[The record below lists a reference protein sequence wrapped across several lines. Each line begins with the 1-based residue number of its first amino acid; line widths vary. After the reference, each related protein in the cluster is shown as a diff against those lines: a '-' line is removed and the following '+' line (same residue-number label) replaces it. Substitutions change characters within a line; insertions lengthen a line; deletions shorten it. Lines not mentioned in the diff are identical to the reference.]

1 MPNFQLYVFFYT
13 DIIKKKHF
21 GLLIKA
27 SKLKIIS
34 LMATNTVKGFS
45 PSDIDYILS
54 MYDKKVLRG
63 AANSFIKL
71 IPEIVLKQ
79 KDF

>member
-1 MPNFQLYVFFYT
+1 
-13 DIIKKKHF
+13 
-21 GLLIKA
+21 
-27 SKLKIIS
+27 
-34 LMATNTVKGFS
+34 MATNTVKGFS